1 LKRKLVESIFFNY
14 IGTIAAAIG
23 PLLVVPVYLTELG
36 KAQWGLMSVVITIVA
51 LLIMVDGGLS
61 QVLMREFS
69 LRAREHGR
77 YSLPLRS
84 LWVSCRLLYGILAI
98 VCGSILVVFGK
109 LIAQHWLNLGSE
121 IDPDEATRVL
131 MLSGL
136 LVTVQLFAALPR
148 SMLLA
153 LDLYRSLNISIALAH
168 ALRFGVGA
176 MVAWT
181 THSLQCLLLWYLAV
195 ALAEGGLRH
204 SMARRS
210 IAMHASKERASWS
223 EIGRLLPGT
232 MAMSLAV
239 VLSGLTTQMDKLI
252 LSKMVALEQVGVY
265 VIASSVA
272 LGLLSLTYP
281 LIHAIFPA
289 LLAVQGDK
297 RQIRKIF
304 LNWLAVAA
312 LAAIAVM
319 AFYAGLGEA
328 MLTLWLRNS
337 DTAAAVFP
345 VLFVLLVGTSLNV
358 IYQVGYIGWMLEANY
373 RMPLIVNAISMGL
386 TLLIAPML
394 IGEYGILG
402 AAAGWLFINTLGLLF
417 SLSWFRKTI

>member
-1 LKRKLVESIFFNY
+1 
-14 IGTIAAAIG
+14 
-23 PLLVVPVYLTELG
+23 
-36 KAQWGLMSVVITIVA
+36 
-51 LLIMVDGGLS
+51 
-61 QVLMREFS
+61 
-69 LRAREHGR
+69 
-77 YSLPLRS
+77 
-84 LWVSCRLLYGILAI
+84 
-98 VCGSILVVFGK
+98 
-109 LIAQHWLNLGSE
+109 
-121 IDPDEATRVL
+121 
-131 MLSGL
+131 
-136 LVTVQLFAALPR
+136 
-148 SMLLA
+148 
-153 LDLYRSLNISIALAH
+153 
-168 ALRFGVGA
+168 

-289 LLAVQGDK
+289 LLAVQRDK